1 MIDIV
6 ARNARILD
14 RRTPAEER
22 SALALEAFRKQ
33 FGPFTR
39 YIITA
44 LKPISKKYTNKLIE
58 QGDRVENQLKERLK
72 YLYPGLDFR
81 RQGSV
86 SNNTHIRYS
95 SDVDV
100 LVIIDKFVTLEPPQ
114 QPTIP
119 YKGEPLDD
127 LIELRK
133 DCKREL
139 ENAFPAANIDDSGA
153 NSIEISGGS
162 LYCKVDVVPANWYD
176 TNEYKQT
183 LEEYL
188 RGIQILNKKEMERK
202 LNRPFIFNHL
212 LHDRDME
219 RRGATRMM
227 IRLLKTIKADEIE
240 EGNNIEFSSFD
251 IASIVYRM
259 PDEYFSFNLT
269 HPLDIFRNLIAWMH
283 KVQEDENTRNHLM
296 VVDDSRLIFDKNGK
310 LLHFRKLLLAA
321 YTLYEGASKEN
332 NNRTIITEK
341 HLSDD

>member
-1 MIDIV
+1 MDIV
-6 ARNARILD
+6 SRNARILD

-22 SALALEAFRKQ
+22 SAIALEAFKKQ

-44 LKPISKKYTNKLIE
+44 LKPISRKYTDKLIE

-72 YLYPGLDFR
+72 YEYPDLQFR

-100 LVIIDKFVTLEPPQ
+100 LVIIDKFVTLEAPQ
-114 QPTIP
+114 QATFP
-119 YKGEPLDD
+119 YKGDPLDD

-139 ENAFPAANIDDSGA
+139 ENAFPAADIDDSGA

-162 LYCKVDVVPANWYD
+162 LYCKVDVVPSNWYD

-183 LEEYL
+183 KEEYL
-188 RGIQILNKKEMERK
+188 RGIQILNKKEMKRK
-202 LNRPFIFNHL
+202 LNRPFLFNKL
-212 LHDRDME
+212 LHDKDVE
-219 RRGATRMM
+219 RKGSTRMM

-240 EGNNIEFSSFD
+240 EGNNIDFSSFD

-259 PDEYFSFNLT
+259 PNEYFSFDLT
-269 HPLDIFRNLIAWMH
+269 HPLDIFRNLIVWMYKIH
-283 KVQEDENTRNHLM
+283 EDESIRSSIY
-296 VVDDSRLIFDKNGK
+296 VVDDSRLIFDKHEK
-310 LLHFRKLLLAA
+310 LSHFEKLLLAA